1 MNRGNQQPE
10 EYGATKNG
18 DEARED
24 LFADCLALRRKNTR
38 IKMKC

>member
-10 EYGATKNG
+10 EYGATKDG
-18 DEARED
+18 DEAREG
-24 LFADCLALRRKNTR
+24 LFADCLALQRKKTH